1 MLSLAKYQPNREF
14 SDSPSSKTWSL
25 KQYRSLVFVGFVI
38 VLYITFVC
46 NYANTHPPEDFSS
59 VLSFVESVV
68 STVNMN

>member
-14 SDSPSSKTWSL
+14 SDSLSSKTWRL
-25 KQYRSLVFVGFVI
+25 KQYRSLVLVDFVL

-46 NYANTHPPEDFSS
+46 NYANTRPPEDFSS
-59 VLSFVESVV
+59 VLGFVESVV

>member
-1 MLSLAKYQPNREF
+1 MLSLANFQPNREF
-14 SDSPSSKTWSL
+14 SDSLSSKTWSL
-25 KQYRSLVFVGFVI
+25 KQYRSLVFVDFVL

-46 NYANTHPPEDFSS
+46 NYANTRPPEDFIS